1 METRIYS
8 QRKFYEKL
16 NANHFALFLNEE
28 IVQNFIPEDDDSDS
42 SNNIAPFT
50 AYKYTGTSQDG
61 STVVESTSDSIDDIR
76 TALFRLKYSNGS
88 SENIYLDYVSRN
100 GKQDESQRETDYLE
114 MEDYRSWCLLTATEV
129 LSRR

>member
-28 IVQNFIPEDDDSDS
+28 IVENFIPEDDDSNS
-42 SNNIAPFT
+42 SNSIAPFT

-100 GKQDESQRETDYLE
+100 GKPDESQRETNYLE